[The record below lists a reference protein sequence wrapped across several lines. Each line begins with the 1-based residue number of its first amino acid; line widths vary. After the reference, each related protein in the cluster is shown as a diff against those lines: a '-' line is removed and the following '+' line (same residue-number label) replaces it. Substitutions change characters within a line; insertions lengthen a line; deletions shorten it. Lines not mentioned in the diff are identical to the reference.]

1 MKRMSN
7 FLVITCLL
15 LWSCNE
21 TEKKSTDSA
30 TEIVKE
36 SNTVTTAETPPAA
49 LMDSAT
55 IAKNW
60 GAYMTPSDVHK
71 MMASWDGKW
80 NATVTMWQSP
90 GATPEISQGTATNS
104 MIMGGRYQQAMFA
117 GNMMGQPFEGRSLL
131 AYDNA
136 KKIFTS
142 TWIDNMGTGIMVI
155 EGPWDESTKS
165 MTLKGMMVDPAAG
178 TGKEVAVKEIFK
190 IVDDKNQLMEMYGN
204 GPDGKEFKMM
214 EIKYSRK

>member
-7 FLVITCLL
+7 FLVITGLL

-21 TEKKSTDSA
+21 TEKKSTASA
-30 TEIVKE
+30 TEIVTE
-36 SNTVTTAETPPAA
+36 SNTLTTAETAPAA
-49 LMDSAT
+49 PMDSAT

-71 MMASWDGKW
+71 MMASWNGKW
-80 NATVTMWQSP
+80 NGTVTMWQSP
-90 GATPEISQGTATNS
+90 GATPEISQESTTNS
-104 MIMGGRYQQAMFA
+104 MLMGGRYQQ
-117 GNMMGQPFEGRSLL
+117 GIHEGTMMGQPFEGRSLL

-136 KKIFTS
+136 KRTFTS
-142 TWIDNMGTGIMVI
+142 TWIDNMGTGVMVV
-155 EGPWDESTKS
+155 EGPWDETTKS
-165 MTLKGMMVDPAAG
+165 MTLKGMVVDPSAG
-178 TGKEVAVKEIFK
+178 TGKEVPVREVFK
-190 IVDDKNQLMEMYGN
+190 IIDEKTHLMEMYGN